1 MDQAP
6 QETGLLRARGCW
18 CVGRGGEMGGWGG
31 CSADVDRERV
41 CAHSAKYSCVSV
53 IWMMKRI
60 CMSMDKGKNFKC
72 NPLICFVTTE
82 GGPIWAARPCCQNK
96 DSCISGLHLK
106 TSLCL
111 FQTR

>member
-1 MDQAP
+1 MW
-6 QETGLLRARGCW
+6 EEG
-18 CVGRGGEMGGWGG
+18 GRWEGWGG

-41 CAHSAKYSCVSV
+41 CAHSAKYLCVYV

-82 GGPIWAARPCCQNK
+82 GGPIGAKCPVV
-96 DSCISGLHLK
+96 K
-106 TSLCL
+106 TKILVL
-111 FQTR
+111 VDYT